1 MQRRLAFLSALAIV
15 ALGLGT
21 SPALAGGGNSG
32 SAKACQKGGWQQL
45 QTGLGVTFA
54 SQSQCVSYAAQGGML
69 FAPTLTITQT
79 TVCVQS
85 SATGNFVYEW
95 SEQGTGFTPNSSLT
109 ITTDGDSLTLPT
121 PFDSTGAKTVHF
133 IPDSAGETLSVTWTD
148 GNGVHAS
155 ATLGP
160 TEACSP

>member
-1 MQRRLAFLSALAIV
+1 V
-15 ALGLGT
+15 ALVAAST
-21 SPALAGGGNSG
+21 AVAGGGNSAA
-32 SAKACQKGGWQQL
+32 AKLCQKGGWQTFEQSN
-45 QTGLGVTFA
+45 GAPFA
-54 SQSQCVSYAAQGGML
+54 SQSDCVSYAAGGGTL
-69 FAPTLTITQT
+69 FLPTLTITQT
-79 TVCVQS
+79 AVCVQS

-160 TEACSP
+160 TEACAP